1 MSSKDSKIDI
11 DLPEPTV
18 VVSSTLKAHERA
30 GFRASLTDTTG
41 ERSDECGVDGRDDS
55 PVSNPQTL
63 DILEVNSWP
72 LNFRLNILRKL
83 MLELNVSATGME
95 HTLKDTVLEKR

>member
-41 ERSDECGVDGRDDS
+41 ERSDEFGVDG
-55 PVSNPQTL
+55 
-63 DILEVNSWP
+63 
-72 LNFRLNILRKL
+72 
-83 MLELNVSATGME
+83 
-95 HTLKDTVLEKR
+95 